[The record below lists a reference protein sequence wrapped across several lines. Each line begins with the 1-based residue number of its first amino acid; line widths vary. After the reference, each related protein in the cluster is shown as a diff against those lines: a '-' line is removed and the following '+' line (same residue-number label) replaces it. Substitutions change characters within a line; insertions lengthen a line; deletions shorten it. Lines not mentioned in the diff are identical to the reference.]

1 MFPRIYHVTNRNTS
15 GEGSLW
21 HGLRRATY
29 EDHLIIVFDVSGN
42 FPVPA
47 GEHIIENLSNVTVIG
62 ESAPGIVH
70 LVDHPLYL
78 HHARNVTLSGLVF
91 TLKAAPTEKDAV
103 WWRPIG
109 VTADTVN
116 GGICENITIRNCHF
130 RGGSDENLFGPSN
143 IRQHFEECPDRIAIR
158 NLHIVGCQF
167 YCPFTKWRPRHNF
180 NLMLWACEDFVIS
193 QCVFRNANKRSP
205 QVQGTGIIDSCEAH
219 NYGSSAVCVCPPST
233 VAVERCTFT
242 SGRNTRKTPPL
253 EMPLSVEGGHGG
265 EVKIYKSDCWLN
277 AKATD
282 FVNEAPDKV
291 TLTILDQKPLIY
303 GQAGVKIGELE
314 TLLVGNDKLFNAE
327 RWIESENEV
336 GGIPEFPEHRCRP
349 LIPPNTSRDDIC
361 RMFWS

>member
-1 MFPRIYHVTNRNTS
+1 MFPHIYHVTNRNKS

-21 HGLRRATY
+21 HGLRQCGGYSHT
-29 EDHLIIVFDVSGN
+29 IIVFDVSGN
-42 FPVPA
+42 FSVPA
-47 GEHIIENLSNVTVIG
+47 GEHVIENLSNVTVIG

-70 LVDHPLYL
+70 IVDYPLYL
-78 HHARNVTLSGLVF
+78 SHAKNVTLSGLVF
-91 TLKAAPTEKDAV
+91 TLKAAPTEKDAD
-103 WWRPIG
+103 WWRPLG

-143 IRQHFEECPDRIAIR
+143 IRQHFEQCPDRTAIR

-205 QVQGTGIIDSCEAH
+205 QVQGTGIIDNCKVF

-233 VAVERCTFT
+233 VAVERCSFYP
-242 SGRNTRKTPPL
+242 GRNTKKTPPL
-253 EMPLSVEGGHGG
+253 EMPLSVEGGYGG
-265 EVKIYKSDCWLN
+265 EVRIYKSDCWLN

-291 TLTILDQKPLIY
+291 TLTRLEHPPFGKH
-303 GQAGVKIGELE
+303 GEAIR
-314 TLLVGNDKLFNAE
+314 GNDLNIALSGDQLFTAD
-327 RWIESENEV
+327 RWIEDV
-336 GGIPEFPEHRCRP
+336 GSIPEFAENHRRP
-349 LIPPNTSRDDIC
+349 LIPPNTSRDEIC

>member
-1 MFPRIYHVTNRNTS
+1 MFPHIYHVTNRNKS

-21 HGLRRATY
+21 HGLRQCGGYSHT
-29 EDHLIIVFDVSGN
+29 IIVFDVSGN

-47 GEHIIENLSNVTVIG
+47 GEHIIENLSNVTIIG

-70 LVDHPLYL
+70 IVDYPLYL
-78 HHARNVTLSGLVF
+78 SHARNVTMSGLVF

-130 RGGSDENLFGPSN
+130 RGGSDENLFGPVN
-143 IRQHFEECPDRIAIR
+143 IRQHFEKCPDRTAIR
-158 NLHIVGCQF
+158 NLHIFGCQF

-193 QCVFRNANKRSP
+193 QCIFRNANKRSP

-233 VAVERCTFT
+233 VAVEMCNFFP
-242 SGRNTRKTPPL
+242 GRNTKKSHPL
-253 EMPLSVEGGHGG
+253 EMPLSVEGGYGG
-265 EVKIYKSDCWLN
+265 EVRIFAFSNWVDRHET
-277 AKATD
+277 A
-282 FVNEAPDKV
+282 FVNEAPDKA
-291 TLTILDQKPLIY
+291 TLTMLEHEPFSC
-303 GQAGVKIGELE
+303 GRVKVQTENIEV
-314 TLLVGNDKLFNAE
+314 LLHHVDKLLTTD
-327 RWIESENEV
+327 RWIESEDEV
-336 GGIPEFPEHRCRP
+336 GGIPEFYEHHHRP